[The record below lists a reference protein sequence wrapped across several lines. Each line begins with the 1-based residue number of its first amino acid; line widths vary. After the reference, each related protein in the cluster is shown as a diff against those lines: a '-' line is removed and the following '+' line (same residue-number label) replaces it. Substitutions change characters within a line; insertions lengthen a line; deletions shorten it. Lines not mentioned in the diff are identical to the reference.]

1 MRQIVIVL
9 CVWQIKPHNVIY
21 IVNLVNNLKLGVEW
35 AGELSLFMT
44 RAVQSIRHSYRRID
58 QFIIQCEFIGV
69 TSVGILFVAALFM
82 GAVLG
87 YQLFTSFALFGA
99 EALVGGTV
107 GVTIFR
113 EMGPVLGAVMVTG
126 RAGAAI
132 AAEMA
137 SMRVSEQIDAL
148 EVMGVDPYEYLVVPR
163 IVAGSLMMPILAYAF
178 GVVGT
183 FAAYWVSCSVL
194 GLSGATFWA
203 EFKHWMDWTDLLH
216 CLCKSISFGFALTML
231 GCFYGFRA
239 EGGARAVGF
248 ATRSTVVASCLT
260 ILLLDYFWTM
270 VLPLRA
276 NMLIV
281 R

>member
-1 MRQIVIVL
+1 M
-9 CVWQIKPHNVIY
+9 IY
-21 IVNLVNNLKLGVEW
+21 IVNLVTNLRAGVEW
-35 AGELSLFMT
+35 AGEWSLFVGRTIQAT
-44 RAVQSIRHSYRRID
+44 RRFFRRFD
-58 QFIIQCEFIGV
+58 LFIIQCEFIGV
-69 TSVGILFVAALFM
+69 TSLGILFVAALFM

-87 YQLFTSFALFGA
+87 YQLYTSFALFGA

-113 EMGPVLGAVMVTG
+113 EMGPVLGAIMVTG

-132 AAEMA
+132 AAEMS

-148 EVMGVDPYEYLVVPR
+148 EVMGVSPYEYLVVPR
-163 IVAGSLMMPILAYAF
+163 VLAAMVMMPLLAYTF

-183 FAAYWVSCSVL
+183 MAANWVACSVL
-194 GLSGATFWA
+194 GLSSATFWA
-203 EFKHWMDWTDLLH
+203 EFKRWVDWTDLLH
-216 CLCKSISFGFALTML
+216 CFMKSVSFGFALSIL